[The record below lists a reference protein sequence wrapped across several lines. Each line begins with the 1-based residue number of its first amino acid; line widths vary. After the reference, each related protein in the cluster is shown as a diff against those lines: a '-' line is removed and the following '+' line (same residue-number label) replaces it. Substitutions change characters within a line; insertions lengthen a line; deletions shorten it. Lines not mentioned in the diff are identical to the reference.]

1 MHEYIRVTS
10 GHSLDSDLRYR
21 EETLHMVLIDP
32 YPVDYEGPRDYRC
45 TRLFL
50 TDEAYSLIE
59 SQLNMTTGRLF
70 CYRPRMV
77 FPTSYS
83 LTPFRYFLLFGGNQ
97 HET

>member
-1 MHEYIRVTS
+1 MIKKGSLTMHEYIRVTS

-59 SQLNMTTGRLF
+59 RMA
-70 CYRPRMV
+70 YRGDLRIR
-77 FPTSYS
+77 YS
-83 LTPFRYFLLFGGNQ
+83 TLVING
-97 HET
+97 EIID